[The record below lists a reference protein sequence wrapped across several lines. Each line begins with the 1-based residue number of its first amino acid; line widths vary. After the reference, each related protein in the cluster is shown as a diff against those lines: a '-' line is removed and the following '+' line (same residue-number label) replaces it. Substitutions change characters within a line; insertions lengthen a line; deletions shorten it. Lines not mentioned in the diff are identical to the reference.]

1 MAPSSHQPLQQAGRI
16 TTVILLL
23 ASLLILSSPLAG
35 ASPVVATGATV
46 VAPGTTVPVMVVLD
60 ASGSMKTADAP
71 GPRIDAAK
79 AAVSQLVD
87 RLPATTQVGLQV
99 YGTATGSSDAEKAA
113 GCSDIKTLMPVAS
126 LDAPAMKAAVSKVV
140 ASGYTPIGKAL
151 EAAAA
156 ALPAEGPRSIVLVS
170 DGEDTCAPPAPCEV
184 AKKLKGQGIDLVIHT
199 VGFKVDPAA
208 RQQLS
213 CIAAATN
220 GTYSDADD
228 AGQLTQALQTKV
240 DYAIT
245 GYTPTGTAVTGDL
258 DPSEQAPLL
267 APGQYV
273 DHYALGWE
281 GDYGA
286 GRPSTKKY
294 YTIPVSPG
302 VRPYV
307 SVTVVPPVEGV
318 NSSSIEGLGAK
329 IRLLNKARQE
339 CASPQS
345 DTTYV
350 NKDRPF
356 SSTTVLAGPVIGAST
371 YLSDTC
377 PTSGVLIVEI
387 TRTGTAYTNTSL
399 PLEIVVRMEPPADI
413 SAVPPAAAPGPV
425 LASPNPDQQKAVA
438 INGGSS
444 FNDAAQLLSGATYSD
459 SVVTGES
466 RYYQVPLRWGQ
477 RLSYTVTEVG
487 PARPALGPYGAQV
500 GVDVLGPVRNEIA
513 TTSDSN
519 VYWFS
524 TTAAEPLTAST
535 TYPVRYTNRSISLQ
549 NSSLDGVHYLRLTA
563 SFNSERKSS
572 TTRFLITV
580 VVSGAVEKGPVY
592 LPPGT
597 VAPTGTAKAQSTSP
611 TTPSTSPTTPSTAGT
626 STGASLPSTPSSTPV
641 SSSSTPPT
649 TAPSTSDAQTSG
661 GASASAIAA
670 VTADSLATVA
680 LQPLSGIAAISS
692 GGVPVWIYAALALLL
707 VGLVAFGVVR
717 SRRGAFP
724 TGR

>member
-1 MAPSSHQPLQQAGRI
+1 MTLSHHQPLQHAGRI
-16 TTVILLL
+16 TTVMFLL
-23 ASLLILSSPLAG
+23 ASLLFLSSPSAG
-35 ASPVVATGATV
+35 AAPVVATGA
-46 VAPGTTVPVMVVLD
+46 TVPVMVVLD

-87 RLPATTQVGLQV
+87 HLPATTQVGLQV

-126 LDAPAMKAAVSKVV
+126 LDAPAMKVAVSKVV

-151 EAAAA
+151 EVAAA

-170 DGEDTCAPPAPCEV
+170 DGEDTCAPPAPCDV

-228 AGQLTQALQTKV
+228 ARQLTQALQTKV

-273 DHYALGWE
+273 DHYALGWA
-281 GDYGA
+281 GDNGS

-294 YTIPVSPG
+294 YTIPVSKG

-307 SVTVVPPVEGV
+307 SVTLVPPVEGV
-318 NSSSIEGLGAK
+318 NSSSIEGLGTK

-345 DTTYV
+345 DMTYV

-356 SSTTVLAGPVIGAST
+356 GSTTVLAGPVIGGSLYPT
-371 YLSDTC
+371 DKC
-377 PTSGVLIVEI
+377 PATGVLIVEI
-387 TRTGTAYTNTSL
+387 TRTGTAYADTSL
-399 PLEIVVRMEPPADI
+399 PLEIVVRMEPPADS
-413 SAVPPAAAPGPV
+413 SAVTPAAAPGPV
-425 LASPNPDQQKAVA
+425 LASPNPDQQKAGA
-438 INGGSS
+438 IKGGSS

-466 RYYQVPLRWGQ
+466 RYYQVPLQWGQ

-487 PARPALGPYGAQV
+487 PARPALGLYGALV
-500 GVDVLGPVRNEIA
+500 GVDVFGPVRNEIA
-513 TTSDSN
+513 TSSTGSN
-519 VYWFS
+519 TYWFS
-524 TTAAEPLTAST
+524 TRGAEPFTAST
-535 TYPVRYTNRSISLQ
+535 TYPVRYTNRTGSLH
-549 NSSLDGVHYLRLTA
+549 NSGLDGVHYLRLTA
-563 SFNSERKSS
+563 GFNSERKSS
-572 TTRFLITV
+572 STRFLITV

-597 VAPTGTAKAQSTSP
+597 LAPTGTAKAQGTPTAQGTSEATP
-611 TTPSTSPTTPSTAGT
+611 TAAGTPTAATSSAATSPSTS
-626 STGASLPSTPSSTPV
+626 SSGPA
-641 SSSSTPPT
+641 SSSSAPPT
-649 TAPSTSDAQTSG
+649 TARSTSGAESSG
-661 GASASAIAA
+661 GSTTSIIGA
-670 VTADSLATVA
+670 VTADSLETVA
-680 LQPLSGIAAISS
+680 LQPLSGMAALHS
-692 GGVPVWIYAALALLL
+692 GGVPVWIYAAMAVLL

-717 SRRGAFP
+717 SRRGTSP

>member
-1 MAPSSHQPLQQAGRI
+1 MAPSSPEPLQQAGRI

-23 ASLLILSSPLAG
+23 ASLLFLSSPSAG
-35 ASPVVATGATV
+35 ASPAA
-46 VAPGTTVPVMVVLD
+46 APAMTVPVMVVLD

-87 RLPATTQVGLQV
+87 RLPANTQVGLQV
-99 YGTATGSSDAEKAA
+99 YGTGTGSSDAEKSA
-113 GCSDIKTLMPVAS
+113 GCNDIRTLMPVAT
-126 LDAPAMKAAVSKVV
+126 LDTPAMKTAVSKVT

-170 DGEDTCAPPAPCEV
+170 DGEDTCAPPAPCDV
-184 AKKLKGQGIDLVIHT
+184 AKKLKQQGVDLVVHT
-199 VGFKVDPAA
+199 VGFKVDPTA

-220 GTYSDADD
+220 GTYSDAAD

-245 GYTPTGTAVTGDL
+245 GYSPTGTAVTGDN

-273 DHYALGWE
+273 DHYALGWA
-281 GDYGA
+281 GDNGA

-294 YTIPVSPG
+294 YTIPISPG

-318 NSSSIEGLGAK
+318 NSSSIQGLGAK

-345 DTTYV
+345 DLTYV

-356 SSTTVLAGPVIGAST
+356 GSTTVLAGPVIGVPI
-371 YLSDTC
+371 YYSDTC
-377 PTSGVLIVEI
+377 PSSGVLIVEI
-387 TRTGTAYTNTSL
+387 TRIGTAYANTSL

-413 SAVPPAAAPGPV
+413 SAVPPAAGPGPV
-425 LASPNPDQQKAVA
+425 LASPNPEQQKAVA
-438 INGGSS
+438 IKGGSS

-487 PARPALGPYGAQV
+487 PARPALGTYGAQV

-513 TTSDSN
+513 TTTQST

-524 TTAAEPLTAST
+524 TVAAEPITAST
-535 TYPVRYTNRSISLQ
+535 TYPVRYTNRTTSLR
-549 NSSLDGVHYLRLTA
+549 NSGLDGVHYLRLTA
-563 SFNSERKSS
+563 GFNSERKSS
-572 TTRFLITV
+572 STRFLITV

-597 VAPTGTAKAQSTSP
+597 IAPTGTSKV
-611 TTPSTSPTTPSTAGT
+611 PSTSPTTP
-626 STGASLPSTPSSTPV
+626 TGATTSAGATLPSTSS
-641 SSSSTPPT
+641 SQDSGSSTPPT
-649 TAPSTSDAQTSG
+649 TVTSGSGGSSFGGSAPSTTAAATS
-661 GASASAIAA
+661 
-670 VTADSLATVA
+670 ADQTVA
-680 LQPLSGIAAISS
+680 MKQVSGSAAIDSDN
-692 GGVPVWIYAALALLL
+692 GWPVWIYAVLGLLL
-707 VGLVAFGVVR
+707 VGIVGVGIGIAW
-717 SRRGAFP
+717 SRRSGSP
-724 TGR
+724 SGR